1 MTNEGIVYVLINPA
15 MPGMV
20 KIGKTSRA
28 MDARLNELYGT
39 GVPVPFE
46 CAYAARVSDEGTVE
60 RAFHLAFG
68 PYRVNPKREFF
79 SIEPEQAIALLRLM
93 EIEDVTPQVQ
103 READSVD
110 VDAKPSADRLKRA
123 RRPVMNYLE
132 MGVPV
137 GAMLISQDG
146 TTTCTVVDG
155 RHVDYNGEERFL
167 SAITAELMGIPGKPI
182 HGGRYWSYEGRN
194 LLDLYEEVYS
204 EDGILNA

>member
-1 MTNEGIVYVLINPA
+1 MASEGIVYVLTNPA

-28 MDARLNELYGT
+28 MDARLNELYST
-39 GVPVPFE
+39 GVPLPFE
-46 CAYAARVSDEGTVE
+46 CAYAARVADEGSVE

-93 EIEDVTPQVQ
+93 EIEDVTPSIQ

-110 VDAKPSADRLKRA
+110 ADAKPSAERLKRS
-123 RRPVMNYLE
+123 RRPVMNYLDL
-132 MGVPV
+132 GLPV
-137 GAMLISQDG
+137 GATLIYQDG

-155 RHVDYNGEERFL
+155 RHVNYNGEERFL
-167 SAITAELMGIPGKPI
+167 SAITAELMGIPGQPI

-194 LLDLYEEVYS
+194 LLNLYEEVYGS
-204 EDGILNA
+204 GDDV